1 MRMRVRTTV
10 RAYSR
15 RVKAV
20 MGSAQHRRYRA
31 DMQGYHP
38 AWRVRT
44 SRLTPHP
51 NPMFML
57 YAIPRLF
64 HP

>member
-1 MRMRVRTTV
+1 MEMGARTTV

-20 MGSAQHRRYRA
+20 MGSAQRRRYRA

-38 AWRVRT
+38 MSNART
-44 SRLTPHP
+44 HADT
-51 NPMFML
+51 
-57 YAIPRLF
+57 
-64 HP
+64 